1 MYLKVERAT
10 YARVEKPIRMRKT
23 LRIASFMIYLPAH
36 GDAGEVVERI
46 AGDLRRFLV

>member
-10 YARVEKPIRMRKT
+10 YAWVVKPIRMRET
-23 LRIASFMIYLPAH
+23 LRIASFVIYLPAQW
-36 GDAGEVVERI
+36 DAGEVVERI